1 MYPVVIIETEKVE
14 YYPINSDIIYIE
26 QRQATGAQW
35 VVIHPLFEVCARE
48 TGYGGGGWR
57 RKAWWSQEA
66 TEKQLRA
73 TLEDSQEDKSTRR
86 SGGEMGMQ

>member
-48 TGYGGGGWR
+48 TCYAGGR
-57 RKAWWSQEA
+57 RRREAWGHQKA
-66 TEKQLRA
+66 TEKQLR
-73 TLEDSQEDKSTRR
+73 TTPVDSREAEGIRI
-86 SGGEMGMQ
+86 GGEMGTQ